1 MASLSASA
9 RLTLTWDQ
17 GSEMAEHHLLTVL
30 FGEGIYFAPPAS
42 PWLRGTNES
51 TNGLQRQYFPKK
63 ADLRAYTVDDL
74 RRVEDRLNRRPRK
87 VLGWRTPAEVFAS
100 DLVAP

>member
-1 MASLSASA
+1 MQLTMRLVESA
-9 RLTLTWDQ
+9 LEGEIT
-17 GSEMAEHHLLTVL
+17 HHLGYDKAVL

-42 PWLRGTNES
+42 PWLRGTNEN
-51 TNGLQRQYFPKK
+51 TNGLPRQYFPKK

-100 DLVAP
+100 DLVAR